1 VLPSGWPSRIIRSV
15 IQLHRLEG
23 FYRVAVAGSYT
34 RAARDFPYPI
44 SQPGVHQ
51 QVSKLE
57 AELGKK
63 LFERLGR
70 DSVALTASG
79 RRLFEFVKPF
89 FEGLPLV
96 AREIGAGSF
105 GGLLRIEAAA
115 LELRYLMPRWIQQL
129 RLARPEIDVELE
141 EVQVPDFGRLAE
153 GKTDLLVDY
162 LPQLPRG
169 MDAQRVGTHYVFIVV
184 PKQGFELSGRT
195 PSLRSLRDRPFVS
208 FHPSLPHFRMQLQ
221 ALDASGSERRKL
233 LSASSTEAI
242 LGFVAAGLGYSLVP
256 WPDVRG
262 PQFRG
267 VTAIRQKGPGTE
279 FPILAAWRK
288 LPEPNPLIDAAL
300 RALVAPSLRLRER
313 LKAR

>member
-1 VLPSGWPSRIIRSV
+1 MLILPRIAKPDADEDHQRV

-23 FYRVAVAGSYT
+23 FYRVAVAGGYT

-63 LFERLGR
+63 LFDRQGR
-70 DSVALTASG
+70 DYVELTAAG

-96 AREIGAGSF
+96 SREISAGSF
-105 GGLLRIEAAA
+105 GGLLRIDAAA
-115 LELRYLMPRWIQQL
+115 LEIRYLMPRWIQQL
-129 RLARPEIDVELE
+129 RRQRPDIDVDLE
-141 EVQVPDFGRLAE
+141 EVQIPDFTRLIS
-153 GKTDLLVDY
+153 GKTDLVVDY
-162 LPQLPRG
+162 FSELPAG
-169 MDAQRVGTHYVFIVV
+169 MEAQRVGTHYVFIVV
-184 PKQGFELSGRT
+184 PKQGLGLGPRT
-195 PSLRSLRDRPFVS
+195 PSLRSLRGKPFVS
-208 FHPSLPHFRMQLQ
+208 FHPSLPHCQMQLN
-221 ALDASGSERRKL
+221 ALNALGAERRKM

-256 WPDVRG
+256 WPDPSG

-288 LPEPNPLIDAAL
+288 RAEPNPLISAAL
-300 RALVAPSLRLRER
+300 QALSAASRAR
-313 LKAR
+313 

>member
-1 VLPSGWPSRIIRSV
+1 M

-23 FYRVAVAGSYT
+23 FYRVAVAGGYT

-63 LFERLGR
+63 LFDRQGR
-70 DSVALTASG
+70 DSVVLTAAG
-79 RRLFEFVKPF
+79 RHLFQFVEPF

-96 AREIGAGSF
+96 AREIGATSF
-105 GGLLRIEAAA
+105 AGRLRIDAAA
-115 LELRYLMPRWIQQL
+115 LEIRYLMPRWIQQL
-129 RLARPEIDVELE
+129 RRARPDIDVDLE
-141 EVQVPDFGRLAE
+141 EVQVPDFSRLAS
-153 GKTDLLVDY
+153 GKADLLVDY
-162 LPQLPRG
+162 LPHVPAG
-169 MDAQRVGTHYVFIVV
+169 MEAQRVGTHFIFVVV
-184 PKQGFELSGRT
+184 PKQGFQLRGRT
-195 PSLRSLRDRPFVS
+195 PSLRSLRDKPFVS
-208 FHPSLPHFRMQLQ
+208 FHPSLPHCALQLS
-221 ALDASGSERRKL
+221 ALDALGAERPKT

-256 WPDVRG
+256 WPDARG

-267 VTAIRQKGPGTE
+267 VTAIRQKGQGTE

-288 LPEPNPLIDAAL
+288 RAEPDPLIEAAL
-300 RALVAPSLRLRER
+300 QALGPASRKR
-313 LKAR
+313 

>member
-1 VLPSGWPSRIIRSV
+1 M

-23 FYRVAVAGSYT
+23 FYRVAVAGGYT

-63 LFERLGR
+63 LFDRQGR
-70 DSVALTASG
+70 DSVVLTAAG
-79 RRLFEFVKPF
+79 RHLFEFVKPF
-89 FEGLPLV
+89 FEGLPLL

-105 GGLLRIEAAA
+105 GGRLRIDAAA
-115 LELRYLMPRWIQQL
+115 LEIRYVMPRWIQLL
-129 RLARPEIDVELE
+129 RKARPDIDVDLE
-141 EVQVPDFGRLAE
+141 EVQVPDFSRLAS

-162 LPQLPRG
+162 LPQVPAGIEAR
-169 MDAQRVGTHYVFIVV
+169 RVGTHFIFIVV
-184 PKQGFELSGRT
+184 PKQGFELQSRR

-208 FHPSLPHFRMQLQ
+208 FHPSLPHCQLQ
-221 ALDASGSERRKL
+221 LNAIDALGADRRKT

-256 WPDVRG
+256 WPDARG
-262 PQFRG
+262 PQFQG
-267 VTAIRQKGPGTE
+267 VTAIRQKGPGAE

-288 LPEPNPLIDAAL
+288 RAETDPLIDAAL
-300 RALVAPSLRLRER
+300 QALGPVSTSRRRSRASA
-313 LKAR
+313 

>member
-1 VLPSGWPSRIIRSV
+1 V

-23 FYRVAVAGSYT
+23 FYRVAVAGGYT

-63 LFERLGR
+63 LFDRQGR
-70 DSVALTASG
+70 DHVELTAAG

-89 FEGLPLV
+89 FQGLPLV
-96 AREIGAGSF
+96 AREIGAGTF
-105 GGLLRIEAAA
+105 GGLLRIDAAA
-115 LELRYLMPRWIQQL
+115 LEIRYLMPGWIQQL
-129 RLARPEIDVELE
+129 RRARPDIDVDLE
-141 EVQVPDFGRLAE
+141 EVQVPDFSRLAD

-162 LPQLPRG
+162 LPKLPAG

-184 PKQGFELSGRT
+184 PEQGLELGSRT
-195 PSLRSLRDRPFVS
+195 PNLRSLRGKPFVS
-208 FHPSLPHFRMQLQ
+208 FHPSLPHCQLQ
-221 ALDASGSERRKL
+221 LSALGGGGAPRQRT

-256 WPDVRG
+256 WPDASG
-262 PQFRG
+262 PQFPG
-267 VTAIRQKGPGTE
+267 VLALRQKGPGTE

-288 LPEPNPLIDAAL
+288 RAEPDPLINAAL
-300 RALVAPSLRLRER
+300 HALGPTSHSRKIRPAQR
-313 LKAR
+313 

>member
-1 VLPSGWPSRIIRSV
+1 M

-23 FYRVAVAGSYT
+23 FYRVAIAGGYT

-51 QVSKLE
+51 QVAKLE

-63 LFERLGR
+63 LFDRQGR
-70 DSVALTASG
+70 DRVVLTAAG
-79 RRLFEFVKPF
+79 RRLFEFIKPF

-96 AREIGAGSF
+96 AREIGAGTF
-105 GGLLRIEAAA
+105 GGLLRIDAAA
-115 LELRYLMPRWIQQL
+115 LEIRYLMPRWLQQL
-129 RLARPEIDVELE
+129 RRTRPDIEVELE
-141 EVQVPDFGRLAE
+141 ELQVPDFARLAS

-162 LPQLPRG
+162 LPQLPAG
-169 MDAQRVGTHYVFIVV
+169 IEAQRVGTHYVFLVT
-184 PKQGFELSGRT
+184 PKQGFALGGRA
-195 PSLRSLRDRPFVS
+195 PSLRSLRHQPFVS
-208 FHPSLPHFRMQLQ
+208 FHPSLPHCQMQLS
-221 ALDASGSERRKL
+221 ALDSHGVERGKL

-267 VTAIRQKGPGTE
+267 VTAIRQKGRGTE
-279 FPILAAWRK
+279 YPIFAAWRK
-288 LPEPNPLIDAAL
+288 GAEPDPLISAAL
-300 RALVAPSLRLRER
+300 QALA
-313 LKAR
+313 

>member
-1 VLPSGWPSRIIRSV
+1 MIEDV

-23 FYRVAVAGSYT
+23 FYRVAIAGGYT

-51 QVSKLE
+51 QVAKLE

-63 LFERLGR
+63 LFDRQGR
-70 DSVALTASG
+70 DRVVLTAAG
-79 RRLFEFVKPF
+79 RRLFEFSKPF

-96 AREIGAGSF
+96 AREIGAGTF
-105 GGLLRIEAAA
+105 GGLLRIDAAA
-115 LELRYLMPRWIQQL
+115 LEIRYLMPRWLQQL
-129 RLARPEIDVELE
+129 RRSRPDIEVELE
-141 EVQVPDFGRLAE
+141 ELQVPDFSRLTS

-162 LPQLPRG
+162 LEQLPAGIEAQCVG
-169 MDAQRVGTHYVFIVV
+169 MHYVFLVV
-184 PKQGFELSGRT
+184 PKQGFALGSRA
-195 PSLRSLRDRPFVS
+195 PSMRSLRHQPFVS
-208 FHPSLPHFRMQLQ
+208 FHPSLPHCRMQLS
-221 ALDASGSERRKL
+221 ALEAHGIERVKL

-267 VTAIRQKGPGTE
+267 VTAIRQKGQGTE

-288 LPEPNPLIDAAL
+288 GAEPDPLISAAL
-300 RALVAPSLRLRER
+300 QALA
-313 LKAR
+313 

>member
-1 VLPSGWPSRIIRSV
+1 M
-15 IQLHRLEG
+15 IQPHRLEG
-23 FYRVAVAGSYT
+23 FYRVAVAGGYT

-63 LFERLGR
+63 LFDRQGR
-70 DSVALTASG
+70 DHVELTAAG
-79 RRLFEFVKPF
+79 RRLFEFIKPF

-105 GGLLRIEAAA
+105 GGVLRIDAAA
-115 LELRYLMPRWIQQL
+115 LEIRYLMPRWIQQL
-129 RLARPEIDVELE
+129 RRARPDIDVDLE
-141 EVQVPDFGRLAE
+141 EVQVPDFSRLIN
-153 GKTDLLVDY
+153 GKTDLVVDY
-162 LPQLPRG
+162 LPELPAG
-169 MDAQRVGTHYVFIVV
+169 LEAQRIGTHYVFVVV
-184 PKQGFELSGRT
+184 PKLGFELKART
-195 PSLRSLRDRPFVS
+195 PSLRSLRDKPFVS
-208 FHPSLPHFRMQLQ
+208 FHPSLPHCQMQLN
-221 ALDASGSERRKL
+221 ALGALGSPRRGT

-256 WPDVRG
+256 WPEARG

-288 LPEPNPLIDAAL
+288 HAEPNPLIQAAL
-300 RALVAPSLRLRER
+300 RALIPPSRSR
-313 LKAR
+313 

>member
-1 VLPSGWPSRIIRSV
+1 M

-23 FYRVAVAGSYT
+23 FYRVAVAGGYT

-63 LFERLGR
+63 LFERQGR
-70 DSVALTASG
+70 DQVELTAAG

-96 AREIGAGSF
+96 AREISAGSF
-105 GGLLRIEAAA
+105 GGVLRIEAAA
-115 LELRYLMPRWIQQL
+115 LEIRYLMPPWLQQL
-129 RLARPEIDVELE
+129 RRARPDIDVDLE
-141 EVQVPDFGRLAE
+141 EVQVPDFSRLAN

-162 LPQLPRG
+162 LPQLPAG
-169 MDAQRVGTHYVFIVV
+169 FEAQRIGTHYVFLVV
-184 PKQGFELSGRT
+184 PKQGFELNGRK
-195 PSLRSLRDRPFVS
+195 PSLRLLREQPFVS
-208 FHPSLPHFRMQLQ
+208 FHPSLAHYQLQ
-221 ALDASGSERRKL
+221 LNALETLGPSRRKT

-256 WPDVRG
+256 WPEANG
-262 PQFRG
+262 PRFRG

-288 LPEPNPLIDAAL
+288 RAEPDPLIQAAL
-300 RALVAPSLRLRER
+300 QALGARPARRA
-313 LKAR
+313 

>member
-1 VLPSGWPSRIIRSV
+1 M

-23 FYRVAVAGSYT
+23 FYRVALAGGYT
-34 RAARDFPYPI
+34 RAAREFPYPI

-63 LFERLGR
+63 LFERKGR
-70 DSVALTASG
+70 DSVTLTAAG
-79 RRLFEFVKPF
+79 RRLFDFVQPF

-105 GGLLRIEAAA
+105 GGVLRIDAAA
-115 LELRYLMPRWIQQL
+115 LEIRYLMPRWIQQL
-129 RLARPEIDVELE
+129 RRARPDIDVDLE
-141 EVQVPDFGRLAE
+141 EVQVPDFSRLAN

-162 LPQLPRG
+162 LPELPAG
-169 MDAQRVGTHYVFIVV
+169 MEAKRVGTHYIFIVI
-184 PKQGFELSGRT
+184 PKQGFELDRSA
-195 PSLRSLRDRPFVS
+195 PSLRSLRGKPFVS
-208 FHPSLPHFRMQLQ
+208 FHPSLPHCQLQ
-221 ALDASGSERRKL
+221 LNALDALGADQRKM

-256 WPDVRG
+256 WPDARG

-267 VTAIRQKGPGTE
+267 VTAIRQKGRGTE
-279 FPILAAWRK
+279 FPISAAWRK
-288 LPEPNPLIDAAL
+288 RAEPDPLIGAAL
-300 RALVAPSLRLRER
+300 GALGSRSE
-313 LKAR
+313 K